1 MNDLTADELYKKIN
15 SFSQTDFSQTDAKN
29 ILFKAESNGIHYFT
43 DNEKNLYEKKDNSE
57 YIISYNKII
66 ENHISLLKNEIK
78 NSIGIEK
85 YSLENQISYFSRIN
99 SQIKVGQNEFY
110 YNIKKENFILKA
122 KIENSYEES
131 KSKNG
136 LWNELTI
143 KQKAAAV
150 SEISSKYIFLKPD
163 TLINFFNKNPSELEN
178 YLDKDTTEKI
188 KSINNINKPQNIL
201 YNLIENAYHEQ
212 LEPSPYKIERNYIN
226 DIKECNFTDDKENG
240 KNFIDSL
247 FKEEKD
253 IILAE
258 LYDNRNG
265 KLIYSETKYL
275 ITDHENNLKYGLMN
289 ATDFTNL
296 YNENKKG
303 NQKIQD
309 KTSSIILDYLEK
321 NEKPVIWNNKTIYL
335 KDNITGYQ
343 YKTNIN
349 EIIETAQKLAEK
361 EKNKIIEKNH
371 YKNLSGNPV
380 ILLSEGTLES
390 ATLEKLCDKLKEN
403 YDGKEESEYDRLEAK
418 ITKLEQERDKL
429 SINNRTHLEEKK
441 QNLSLS
447 YKNHQKLIEIEK
459 RMASGLNDEQIES
472 ILKATE
478 KMAERAIN
486 LNNSKGRKK

>member
-29 ILFKAESNGIHYFT
+29 ILFKAESNGIKYFT
-43 DNEKNLYEKKDNSE
+43 DNEQNLYEKKDNSE
-57 YIISYNKII
+57 HIITCNKII

-85 YSLENQISYFSRIN
+85 YSLENQIAYFSRIN
-99 SQIKVGQNEFY
+99 SQNKVGQNEFY
-110 YNIKKENFILKA
+110 YNIKKENLILKA
-122 KIENSYEES
+122 KIENSYEEG

-136 LWNELTI
+136 LWNKLTI

-163 TLINFFNKNPSELEN
+163 SLINFFNKNPSELEN
-178 YLDKDTTEKI
+178 YLDKDATEKI
-188 KSINNINKPQNIL
+188 KSIRNINKPQNIL

-212 LEPSPYKIERNYIN
+212 LEPSSYRIERNYIN

-240 KNFIDSL
+240 KKFIDSL

-253 IILAE
+253 LIFAE
-258 LYDNRNG
+258 LYDNINE

-289 ATDFTNL
+289 STDFTNL

-321 NEKPVIWNNKTIYL
+321 NEKPVIWNNKNIYL
-335 KDNITGYQ
+335 KDNRTGYQ

-390 ATLEKLCDKLKEN
+390 STLEKLCEKLKEN
-403 YDGKEESEYDRLEAK
+403 YNGKEESKYDRLEAK

-441 QNLSLS
+441 QSQSLS

-459 RMASGLNDEQIES
+459 RMTSGLNDEQIES